1 VSVRSS
7 QPSTKGLPVSMPIF
21 ATCDDRVGRPL
32 LAKDL
37 EGATWATRVGA
48 PRGEDVD
55 ADGTACVRA

>member
-1 VSVRSS
+1 
-7 QPSTKGLPVSMPIF
+7 MPIF

-37 EGATWATRVGA
+37 EGATTWATRVGA

>member
-1 VSVRSS
+1 MSV
-7 QPSTKGLPVSMPIF
+7 PIF

-32 LAKDL
+32 PAKDL